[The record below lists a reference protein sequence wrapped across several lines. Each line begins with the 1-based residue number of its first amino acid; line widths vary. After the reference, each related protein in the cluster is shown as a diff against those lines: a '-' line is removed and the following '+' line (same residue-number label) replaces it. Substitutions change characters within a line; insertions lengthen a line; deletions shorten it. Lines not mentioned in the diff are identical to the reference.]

1 MLRSIIVKSVGNLLE
16 AQHVVVRL
24 LARLHLGR
32 SSNVVKVDFDLG
44 AFLDL
49 LHALLHFRS
58 NFRIGTVDW
67 ESSLGTTRRAVLVR
81 NSMSR
86 RQDVAAKL
94 TRPGAREMLTSHW

>member
-1 MLRSIIVKSVGNLLE
+1 MLRSTIIKGVGNLLE
-16 AQHVVVRL
+16 AQHVIVRP

-58 NFRIGTVDW
+58 DFSIGTVDR
-67 ESSLGTTRRAVLVR
+67 ESSLGPTCQAVSMRIPCHGVRMLLQNSRDLELVR
-81 NSMSR
+81 C
-86 RQDVAAKL
+86 
-94 TRPGAREMLTSHW
+94 